1 MYRAFKPCLAVVCL
15 LLLSVAGASAA
26 RGGGGGGFWE
36 KMSGPGE
43 WFWVSGFLG
52 YCGKLDTCSLGRSKV
67 WLNFAASYATTGA
80 EDEGDV
86 KNPRVH
92 AIAFEPSVDYT
103 LFTVRGYPV
112 RVGGGVGVYR
122 FFGDDV
128 GFTRLSLEPRASVAF
143 LRRAGLYFELRYAL
157 KVFVQG
163 FDASDFGDPTGTFTT
178 DGADSV
184 HTLSISFVV
193 GR

>member
-1 MYRAFKPCLAVVCL
+1 MSRAFKRILGIAFL
-15 LLLSVAGASAA
+15 LVLSATGASAQ

-36 KMSGPGE
+36 KMSGPGK

-52 YCGKLDTCSLGRSKV
+52 YCGEFDECSLAESKL
-67 WLNFAASYATTGA
+67 WLNFAGSYATTGA

-92 AIAFEPSVDYT
+92 VIAFEPSLDYT
-103 LFTVRGYPV
+103 LFKVRGYPV
-112 RVGGGVGVYR
+112 RVGGGFSVYR

-128 GFTRLSLEPRASVAF
+128 GFTRVSVEPRVGFAF
-143 LRRAGLYFELRYAL
+143 LRRASVYFELRYAL

-163 FDASDFGDPTGTFTT
+163 FDAEDFGDPTGTFST
-178 DGADSV
+178 DTDYV
-184 HTLSISFVV
+184 HTAAVSIVF